1 MPMLHLNR
9 YGGAPKLH
17 SAVESTFSA
26 VWNAA
31 GAERGL
37 LPLSWH
43 LADPWS
49 GAHFAASAAGHPE
62 QHRREIVESWIV
74 QLGLVDEVDPLT
86 EPLKRCGDEM
96 VWTGSVDG
104 VTFQLTYPAEG
115 TTWWSSPGDAASP
128 AA

>member
-1 MPMLHLNR
+1 MTMLRLGR
-9 YGGAPKLH
+9 AEAAPEFH
-17 SAVESTFSA
+17 AAVESAFDA

-49 GAHFAASAAGHPE
+49 GAHFAATAAAHPE
-62 QHRREIVESWIV
+62 EDRREIVESWIV
-74 QLGLVDEVDPLT
+74 HLGLVDETDVLD
-86 EPLKRCGDEM
+86 EPLRRCGEEM

-104 VTFQLTYPAEG
+104 VAFQLAYPADG
-115 TTWWSSPGDAASP
+115 TPER
-128 AA
+128 